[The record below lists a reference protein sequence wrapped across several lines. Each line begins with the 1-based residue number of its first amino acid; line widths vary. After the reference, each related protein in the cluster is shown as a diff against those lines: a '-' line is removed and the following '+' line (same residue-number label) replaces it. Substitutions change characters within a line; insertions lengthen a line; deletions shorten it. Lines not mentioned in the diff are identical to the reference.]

1 MVDASRHAA
10 VKALRKARSRVNA
23 EGPGIFTHIATGAGR
38 EAGVGQRVEM
48 RGKIRDPLPKPCPQ
62 GVLGTRSQGGPAE
75 PGCPRGHEVP
85 GDPAGPSPAST
96 VLSGPELL
104 RLKGP
109 SVWLWPLSV
118 SRSAPHQRFRKAHCE
133 PCTDVKTRER
143 TEHQPTSSVLLN
155 SPGTEVTLSNAHG
168 SCLNLVSPMHISSGG
183 AFGRGPGEGPPVTS
197 TEAAASPQAGAARAA
212 RKTPA
217 RLCRAGQRGEAGR
230 SPRPATPRPPATPHV
245 PAATPLHGLRTTQ
258 PASGPPLPPANP
270 RVPATHLSD
279 GFQLLG
285 AGGRPRPCSSLRDV
299 WFFLCSW
306 GHRSHSK
313 SERTNCLGGVQGL
326 SFRQTTLT
334 TSSPKSQRHAP
345 WSFLDV

>member
-1 MVDASRHAA
+1 MVDASRHVA
-10 VKALRKARSRVNA
+10 VKALRKAQSRVNA

-38 EAGVGQRVEM
+38 EAGVGQRVGM

-62 GVLGTRSQGGPAE
+62 GVLGTRSQDGPAE
-75 PGCPRGHEVP
+75 PGCSRGHEVP

-155 SPGTEVTLSNAHG
+155 SPGTEVTLSNAHR
-168 SCLNLVSPMHISSGG
+168 SCLNSVSPVHISSGA
-183 AFGRGPGEGPPVTS
+183 AFGRGPGEGLPVTS

-212 RKTPA
+212 CKTPA
-217 RLCRAGQRGEAGR
+217 RLCRAGQRGKAGH

-258 PASGPPLPPANP
+258 PASGLPPAP
-270 RVPATHLSD
+270 LQTPVS
-279 GFQLLG
+279 
-285 AGGRPRPCSSLRDV
+285 RPR
-299 WFFLCSW
+299 
-306 GHRSHSK
+306 
-313 SERTNCLGGVQGL
+313 T
-326 SFRQTTLT
+326 
-334 TSSPKSQRHAP
+334 
-345 WSFLDV
+345 